1 MNTLGPQKNQ
11 RKIKNLKKIK
21 LFFKNP
27 LTNEKKC
34 DIISY
39 VEARASNTNAA
50 IAQSVERILGK
61 DEVSGPNPDSSS
73 RKKTVTKVTVFFQL
87 NPPSSEEIHLRWMKS
102 LRDEIPLVRGDEADL
117 ISSEA
122 VG

>member
-1 MNTLGPQKNQ
+1 MKIL
-11 RKIKNLKKIK
+11 KIKKSKKIK

-34 DIISY
+34 DIISI
-39 VEARASNTNAA
+39 VEARASKINAA

-73 RKKTVTKVTVFFQL
+73 INEKALLSKCFFVYK
-87 NPPSSEEIHLRWMKS
+87 NS
-102 LRDEIPLVRGDEADL
+102 L
-117 ISSEA
+117 
-122 VG
+122 